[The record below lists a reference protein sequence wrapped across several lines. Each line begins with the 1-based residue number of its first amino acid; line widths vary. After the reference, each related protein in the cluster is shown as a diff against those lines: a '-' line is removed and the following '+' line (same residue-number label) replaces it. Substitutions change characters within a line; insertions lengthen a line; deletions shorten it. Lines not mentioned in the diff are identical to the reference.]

1 MPDGPRQS
9 SAVQQLSGHASATG
23 ATPVPGQ
30 QDASAATARLP
41 VVERALY
48 LLLMELELDGTI
60 RAQDNSP
67 LRFAVSNA
75 WSVLHEAPR
84 ASLLNDILQR
94 RRGPWG

>member
-1 MPDGPRQS
+1 MPEGPRQS
-9 SAVQQLSGHASATG
+9 SAVHELLGHAPATSR
-23 ATPVPGQ
+23 PSQ
-30 QDASAATARLP
+30 QDAAIAARLP
-41 VVERALY
+41 IVERALY
-48 LLLMELELDGTI
+48 LLLMELELDGFI

>member
-9 SAVQQLSGHASATG
+9 SAVEMLSGQPPATA
-23 ATPVPGQ
+23 ATPVSGQ
-30 QDASAATARLP
+30 RDAATAARLP

-60 RAQDNSP
+60 RTQDNSP

-84 ASLLNDILQR
+84 ASLLNDILHR
-94 RRGPWG
+94 RRGSRG

>member
-1 MPDGPRQS
+1 MPEGPRQS
-9 SAVQQLSGHASATG
+9 SAVQELPGQAL
-23 ATPVPGQ
+23 ATPRPGQ
-30 QDASAATARLP
+30 QDAAIAARLP

-84 ASLLNDILQR
+84 ASLLSDILQR